1 MTRPKCVQVA
11 FAGFHPQHDARELFL
26 GDDVRAFVALEKR
39 RLPNDLAEAPQQSAL
54 RANIAETL
62 LVP

>member
-1 MTRPKCVQVA
+1 MTVE
-11 FAGFHPQHDARELFL
+11 AGDARELFL
-26 GDDVRAFVALEKR
+26 GDDGRAFVALEKR